1 MRSKLINNFIIGT
14 FVSLYILV
22 SVVST
27 IHVIDFFELSNPRW
41 MAITL
46 AIGFELGAAA
56 SLAALITLDKM
67 NKTLVWALFIV
78 ITGMQ
83 IQGNMYFAFEHLV
96 DFESWSELFNL
107 IEGELLYQK
116 RIISVV
122 SGAILPLV
130 ALGFIKSL
138 VDYIKP
144 SGEIKEEDVNK
155 TFVHSDWNG
164 TDEHWDG
171 SGEEDMDV
179 DDEDE
184 ELEYDEDDYRFDD
197 FDFELD
203 LIDDEFGLLK
213 DEEFADYDYGDGNV
227 ETIHEEIILDSGL
240 ELDELDEDEVNYQ
253 DINTITDTAEEFDED
268 HALDMVMNDMVDDL
282 DDDYDA
288 VGKEPEIST
297 QEIMESELAPK
308 KTLDSAV
315 EEYNNIVKTKL
326 PIKDVDAT
334 YKFGKNLYNT
344 MMSKINTDHLPKD
357 SNFEPKI
364 KSMEESTKANINL
377 GLVNR
382 DNKNR

>member
-107 IEGELLYQK
+107 IEEELLYQK

-203 LIDDEFGLLK
+203 LIDDEFGLLE
-213 DEEFADYDYGDGNV
+213 DE
-227 ETIHEEIILDSGL
+227 LDELDLELDELDL

>member
-107 IEGELLYQK
+107 IEEELLYQK

-203 LIDDEFGLLK
+203 LIDDEFGLLE
-213 DEEFADYDYGDGNV
+213 DE
-227 ETIHEEIILDSGL
+227 LDELDL

>member
-107 IEGELLYQK
+107 IEEELLYQK

-203 LIDDEFGLLK
+203 LIDDEFGSLE
-213 DEEFADYDYGDGNV
+213 DE
-227 ETIHEEIILDSGL
+227 LDELDL
-240 ELDELDEDEVNYQ
+240 ELDELDLELANELDEDEVNYQ
-253 DINTITDTAEEFDED
+253 DINTITDTDEEFDED

-297 QEIMESELAPK
+297 QEIVESELAPK

-315 EEYNNIVKTKL
+315 EEYNDIVKTKL